1 MELRHLRYFVA
12 VASEENVSRAA
23 LKLRVSQPGLSRQ
36 IHDLEDEIGFLLF
49 ERSAKALRLTA
60 AGKTFLEEA
69 RAVLLRVEEAVSKA
83 RLSAG
88 AMQGEIH
95 VGYAPS
101 LTIRILPQAL
111 RTFQATLPKVRVILR
126 DLSTE
131 EMLAQLRENKLHV
144 ALMVRPGRSVM
155 GGLAFKE
162 LARYPMCVAVA
173 PGHPLAKLKAVALS
187 QIAGE
192 PLIAYNRA
200 DYPEY
205 HEAMDKIFAK
215 AKRRSRIVE
224 EHDGVTSIVA
234 AVEAGH
240 GFAFMPSCVS
250 CMVGP
255 RLILIPLER
264 GISPVPVAAVW
275 SADYSNEMV
284 RQFVLAASAAEPYF
298 DDKGAAEKARADQ
311 FLL

>member
-23 LKLRVSQPGLSRQ
+23 VKLHVSQPGLSRQ
-36 IHDLEDEIGFLLF
+36 IRDLEDEIGFLLF

-60 AGKTFLEEA
+60 AGRTFLSEA
-69 RAVLLRVEEAVSKA
+69 RAVLQRAEEAVSKA

-88 AMQGEIH
+88 AMQGEIY

-111 RTFQATLPKVRVILR
+111 RSFQATLPKVRVILR

-131 EMLAQLRENKLHV
+131 EMLMQLRDNKLQV

-173 PGHPLAKLKAVALS
+173 PGHPLAKLKSVALA
-187 QIAGE
+187 QIADE
-192 PLIAYNRA
+192 PLIAYNRT

-215 AKRRSRIVE
+215 AKRRPKIVE

-240 GFAFMPSCVS
+240 GFAFMPSCVA
-250 CMVGP
+250 CMVGA
-255 RLILIPLER
+255 RLSLVPLER
-264 GISPVPVAAVW
+264 AIAPVPVAAVW
-275 SADYSNEMV
+275 SADYTNEMV
-284 RQFVLAASAAEPYF
+284 RQFVLAASAAEPFF
-298 DDKGAAEKARADQ
+298 DDKSAVNQAN
-311 FLL
+311 